1 MEPPKVGRPKRHKE
15 EMIRMNINLPKSF
28 YRQIKQKALDEESTV
43 TEIVIKALEK
53 YLN

>member
-1 MEPPKVGRPKRHKE
+1 MESRKAGRPKRHTE

-28 YRQIKQKALDEESTV
+28 YKKIKQKALDEETTV

-53 YLN
+53 YLH